1 MASGTI
7 QRENALSGSNY
18 CKMPDGTLLCWGEIG
33 ISGVAVTTAWGSVYE
48 SGRQNVSV
56 SFPMTFKNAPTLL
69 TRLRTS
75 PVTFLEDNL
84 SASTTGIG
92 GAFWLMRPQSITDVS
107 GSIHWLAVGRW
118 K

>member
-1 MASGTI
+1 MAGGSISKITPF
-7 QRENALSGSNY
+7 SGSNY
-18 CKMPDGTLLCWGEIG
+18 CQMPDGTLLCWGEI
-33 ISGVAVTTAWGSVYE
+33 SFSAVAVTTAWGNVYE

-56 SFPMTFKNAPTLL
+56 SFPVTFIAAPTLYA
-69 TRLRTS
+69 RLNSS

-84 SASTTGIG
+84 STSTTGIG
-92 GAFWLMRPQSITDVS
+92 GAFWLMRPQSITGVG